1 MPIQVTT
8 EGLQKN
14 SGLPKSVS
22 INQNPP
28 AEMSKRPATM
38 RQDLPAGMQSLP
50 SFNTLEDQEE
60 TVEVIERKVE
70 DLNSHVQN
78 LQPDL
83 QFNVDAESGRTIIKV
98 IDAETRETIR
108 TIPPEDISVLA
119 QSLERHTGV
128 LFKAKV

>member
-1 MPIQVTT
+1 MPIQVTV
-8 EGLQKN
+8 EGLQKS

-22 INQNPP
+22 INQKAP
-28 AEMSKRPATM
+28 AEVSAQAAIM
-38 RQDLPAGMQSLP
+38 RQELPAGVQSLP
-50 SFNTLEDQEE
+50 SFNTLEDTEK
-60 TVEVIERKVE
+60 TAEVIEKKVE

-78 LQPDL
+78 LQRDL

-119 QSLERHTGV
+119 QSLERHSGV